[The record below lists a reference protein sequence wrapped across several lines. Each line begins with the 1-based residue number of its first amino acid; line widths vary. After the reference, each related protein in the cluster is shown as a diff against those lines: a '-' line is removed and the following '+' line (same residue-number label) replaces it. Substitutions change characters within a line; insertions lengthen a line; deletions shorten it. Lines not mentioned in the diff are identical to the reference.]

1 MRLALTLL
9 LIGSA
14 GAVDLQPG
22 GHPALPD
29 TGFPVINPSS
39 GLPYPLGMC
48 ADGSAQLYAD
58 YQAAGL
64 SPVLLSSAHHMWVA
78 VPDGDRWL
86 AVDSYFGPMTDD
98 GYYHGEVV
106 RR

>member
-1 MRLALTLL
+1 MRGLL
-9 LIGSA
+9 LVAILIGSA
-14 GAVDLQPG
+14 GAVDLAPG
-22 GHPALPD
+22 GHPALPAM
-29 TGFPVINPSS
+29 TFPTINPSS

-64 SPVLLSSAHHMWVA
+64 SPVLMQSAYHMWVA

-86 AVDSYFGPMTDD
+86 AVDSYWGPVVDD
-98 GYYHGEVV
+98 VYYHGEVV
-106 RR
+106 R